1 MSNRIIFYSLDDTMS
16 SRVILSLFQRAF
28 SGISS
33 LHLNESINAIGTWYR
48 RKKLCPHKG
57 RNFRSLFSL
66 PFLCSA
72 DWGCFFF
79 VRFSILHSPVT
90 WLTRPS
96 LGWPILIVCQ
106 FAVFSALWFWL
117 PWQYAVCPALC
128 TWRSTPDFYS
138 GNRNVKVKEF

>member
-1 MSNRIIFYSLDDTMS
+1 MSNRIIFYSLHDTMS

-33 LHLNESINAIGTWYR
+33 LHFNESINAIGAWYR
-48 RKKLCPHKG
+48 RKKLCPHKR
-57 RNFRSLFSL
+57 RNFRSLFS
-66 PFLCSA
+66 PFH
-72 DWGCFFF
+72 FF
-79 VRFSILHSPVT
+79 VLRIGVASFLSDSRYSIRP
-90 WLTRPS
+90 WLDLPA

-117 PWQYAVCPALC
+117 PWQYAVCPAFC